1 MSKEINSSSM
11 DTLFQG
17 LTGKAS
23 QQETVPAVE
32 SESQTPSPEKKKEKQ
47 SYEVISTMVDPAVIS
62 KVRTIASNEGI
73 AIKTIIG
80 VGLEMVIAKYE
91 ELHGTIHVK
100 KAKKS
105 DVRKVFNI

>member
-17 LTGKAS
+17 LTGKAA
-23 QQETVPAVE
+23 QQEAVTSAE
-32 SESQTPSPEKKKEKQ
+32 KESQSPSPEKKKEKQ

-62 KVRTIASNEGI
+62 KVRTISSNEGI

-100 KAKKS
+100 KTKKS